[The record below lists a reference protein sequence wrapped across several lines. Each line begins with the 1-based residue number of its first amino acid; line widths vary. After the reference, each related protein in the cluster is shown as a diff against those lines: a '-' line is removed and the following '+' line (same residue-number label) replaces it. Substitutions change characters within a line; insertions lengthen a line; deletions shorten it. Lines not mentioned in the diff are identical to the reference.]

1 MKNKKYLFY
10 SLFAYIIYILSFYIY
25 LVAFCEYVSIELLQD
40 YQNCNNDFE
49 YLWNNEIIPSFIYVF
64 GAFILSGLYTLIE
77 KKESLYRIF
86 FLFINV
92 LIVLHALNHF
102 V

>member
-10 SLFAYIIYILSFYIY
+10 SISAYTLYILLLY
-25 LVAFCEYVSIELLQD
+25 LISCSSEGLYMNN
-40 YQNCNNDFE
+40 NCGFKT
-49 YLWNNEIIPSFIYVF
+49 LWNNEIIPSFIYVF
-64 GAFILSGLYTLIE
+64 GAFVLSGLYTLIE

-102 V
+102 I